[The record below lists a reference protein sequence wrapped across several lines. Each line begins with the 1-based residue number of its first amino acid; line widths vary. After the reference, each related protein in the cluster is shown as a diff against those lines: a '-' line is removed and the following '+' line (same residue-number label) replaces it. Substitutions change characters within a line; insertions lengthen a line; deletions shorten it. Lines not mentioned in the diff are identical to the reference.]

1 MEKYKTFING
11 ELICKL
17 VTKHPKTSTLIWC
30 DWLCNEDGTADYFQP
45 VNIYRTA
52 KKQYIKKVKY

>member
-17 VTKHPKTSTLIWC
+17 VSKHPKTSTLVFC
-30 DWLCNEDGTADYFQP
+30 DYLCNEDGSCNYDKP
-45 VNIYRTA
+45 VNIYRTS